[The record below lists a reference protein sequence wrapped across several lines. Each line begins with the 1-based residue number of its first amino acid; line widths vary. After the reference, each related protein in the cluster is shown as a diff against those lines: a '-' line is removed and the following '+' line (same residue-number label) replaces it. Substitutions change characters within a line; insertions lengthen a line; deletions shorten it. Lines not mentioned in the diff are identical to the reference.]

1 MKKDGMTMP
10 DFEPLFEL
18 KENLYKETCPIL
30 LESGALVQET
40 TEVEAPDGVQGAAPS
55 VRTFV
60 RLTFRNLDVRAVT
73 AVFIDLHVFDKATH
87 ETEVVRD
94 RRYLVPVVGRDERFG
109 MDEEIPVG
117 ETAHNFSVAIK
128 KVEFEGED
136 VWTGS
141 ASLLFEHLPA
151 RQPLADAIEDEKLLA
166 QYGRDFKAMTENGQG
181 EAQFVP
187 EEYKDLWLCACG
199 EINRADE
206 ETCFVCGAAYAPQRE
221 LFDDSEKLAEN
232 LDAYEKAEA
241 EKAEQARLAAERKAA
256 EEKAA
261 AEEAARKAAEE
272 KAAAEERARKKKL
285 HRTIFLSISI
295 PLLVLI
301 AIFIVVL
308 VTYII
313 PQGKY
318 DDAMALLES
327 GQYDEA
333 VAAFA
338 ELEDYSDSAARI
350 PEAKYRK
357 AVSLLEAEKY
367 DEAIRA
373 FEEVLDYE
381 DSAAQIT
388 EAQYRKAVKV
398 FDSGAYEDALGQ
410 LEKLADYKEAAEKI
424 ELCYFN
430 LGMKAIEADNLKKA
444 TEDYKHVSGK
454 LAAQMQEAFCNKGI
468 EFYTAGDEAHAL
480 EYFALVTEKSL
491 LPKIDAAYYAQAQK
505 LLEEQSYDAA
515 MEIFTK
521 LGDYEDCPA
530 QIEHIH
536 YLKAEAFYQE
546 ANYEQALEE
555 YALAGEFEGAADKIT
570 ETTYRLGVQQLNNGE
585 VTKAYNTLYPIRSY
599 APAFKLLVSNS
610 KFYIYIYDVGA
621 GPNPLDEV

>member
-1 MKKDGMTMP
+1 MP

-18 KENLYKETCPIL
+18 KENLYRETCPIL
-30 LESGALVQET
+30 LQSGVLAQEP
-40 TEVEAPDGVQGAAPS
+40 VEAEVSEEAEDSAQTLRS
-55 VRTFV
+55 FV
-60 RLTFRNLDVRAVT
+60 RLTFRNLDARAVT
-73 AVFIDLHVFDKATH
+73 AVFIDLHVFDKANH

-94 RRYLVPVVGRDERFG
+94 RRYLVPVVGRDETFG

-117 ETAHNFSVAIK
+117 NTARSISVAIK

-141 ASLLFEHLPA
+141 ASLLFEHVPA
-151 RQPLADAIEDEKLLA
+151 RQPLSEAIEDEKLLG
-166 QYGRDFKAMTENGQG
+166 QYSRDFREMTENDRG

-206 ETCFVCGAAYAPQRE
+206 ERCYVCGAAYAPQRE
-221 LFDDSEKLAEN
+221 LYDDPEKLAEN
-232 LDAYEKAEA
+232 LEAYEKAEA

-261 AEEAARKAAEE
+261 AEEAARRAAEE

-285 HRTIFLSISI
+285 HRKIFLSISI

-301 AIFIVVL
+301 AAFIVVL
-308 VTYII
+308 ITYII
-313 PQGKY
+313 PQQKY
-318 DDAMALLES
+318 DAAAALLEA

-338 ELEDYSDSAARI
+338 ELEDYSDSADRI

-357 AVSLLEAEKY
+357 AAALLEAEKY
-367 DEAIRA
+367 DEAIAA
-373 FEEVLDYE
+373 FGEIPDYQ
-381 DSAAQIT
+381 DSADQIT

-430 LGMKAIEADNLKKA
+430 LGMKAIEADNLKQA
-444 TEDYKHVSGK
+444 AADYKQVSGA
-454 LAAQMQEAFCNKGI
+454 LAAQMQEAFCDKGI
-468 EFYTAGDEAHAL
+468 EFYTEGDEAHAL
-480 EYFALVTEKSL
+480 EYFAFVTEASL
-491 LPKIDAAYYAQAQK
+491 LPKIDAAYYEQGLK
-505 LLEEQSYDAA
+505 LVEEKAYDEA

-521 LGDYEDCPA
+521 LGEYEDCA
-530 QIEHIH
+530 VQIQKIH
-536 YLKAEAFYQE
+536 YLKAQAFYKD
-546 ANYEQALEE
+546 AKYEQAIEE
-555 YALAGEFEGAADKIT
+555 YKAAGDYENASKKIT
-570 ETTYRLGVQQLNNGE
+570 EATYRLGVQQLNNGE
-585 VTKAYNTLYPIRSY
+585 VVKAYETLYPIRSY
-599 APAFKLLVSNS
+599 NDAYMLLITNS
-610 KFYIYIYDVGA
+610 KFYMYVYDPGV
-621 GPNPLDEV
+621 GPNPMDEH